1 MTSPAV
7 SSALRRQ
14 LFTSASNDRESW
26 RTPLGWAV
34 VPEVNRINAHASA
47 LANPGCGG
55 GDCSDTEP
63 RTGKGIQP
71 LTRCATLSR
80 LSGLPP
86 AAARALSISAVG
98 TRLLEPGPAMTADGR
113 VCCRHGA

>member
-14 LFTSASNDRESW
+14 LFTSASSDRESW

-55 GDCSDTEP
+55 GDSSCAEP
-63 RTGKGIQP
+63 RTGKGTQHAG
-71 LTRCATLSR
+71 RYATLNR
-80 LSGLPP
+80 ISGLID
-86 AAARALSISAVG
+86 AAASALSISTVG
-98 TRLLEPGPAMTADGR
+98 TRLLEPGPAMTA
-113 VCCRHGA
+113 